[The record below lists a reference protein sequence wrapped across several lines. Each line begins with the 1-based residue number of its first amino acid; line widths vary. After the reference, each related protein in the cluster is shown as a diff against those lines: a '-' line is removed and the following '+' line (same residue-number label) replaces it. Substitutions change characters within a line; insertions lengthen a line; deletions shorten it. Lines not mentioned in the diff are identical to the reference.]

1 MSVTVSDGTGQDIKE
16 LHIDVTDINEAPT
29 FISNTFS
36 ISGNEGEVCLLS
48 LPKLTVQARLFHRLS
63 INVFICSSIVF
74 TFSPYHY
81 RLRFQL
87 RNSMII
93 NYVTSWFLFYLDV

>member
-16 LHIDVTDINEAPT
+16 LHIDVTDINEVPT

-48 LPKLTVQARLFHRLS
+48 LPKLTVQARLFDR
-63 INVFICSSIVF
+63 ISSFV
-74 TFSPYHY
+74 
-81 RLRFQL
+81 
-87 RNSMII
+87 NEC
-93 NYVTSWFLFYLDV
+93 FYLFVYSVHIFAISL